1 MKLRIYSWQQRRC
14 ESVMKVSLMASS
26 RKLEDLSYEEI
37 PSNHEKQHETE
48 KKFFFDEKTKSMS
61 MH

>member
-1 MKLRIYSWQQRRC
+1 
-14 ESVMKVSLMASS
+14 MKVSLMASS